1 MAEQKLFLRRAT
13 GLVRDIGF
21 TTGLIIILA
30 HVIGVGWQK
39 RVFQASG
46 WTPLGSEK
54 YFLGLHPVVMAFI
67 VGGIGVLFFTY
78 AYSVMTTAMPRS
90 GGGYVFISRILGP
103 ALGFVCGGLTFMS
116 TSVSYGQIGVFCWEA
131 FGIFAPVTGID
142 LPAFMTSAWGITFFG
157 ALVVVIFAIIGA
169 LGVRQ
174 WGTFLHV
181 IFWIPVV
188 ILVLVLL
195 VFLFS
200 SQSSVTAGVQAIY
213 GHDPG
218 EYTQAA
224 IDQGMATAA
233 AGNTYW
239 GAVRTAIIGA
249 IWAFGGWAAT
259 TFVAGEV
266 REATRSV
273 PKILFGANIAIIVLY
288 IIVALLLV
296 RMGSVAGGVEV
307 AGQKFSFM
315 SAVAYLGPGGGSF
328 ADAGLP
334 TIGPWMSNFAAIGAR
349 GLFTGFLGSLL
360 AFLILVFAILWAAN
374 DIPPFILVTSRTIF
388 AMAFDRML
396 PERLGAIHEDYHSP
410 VNAIILSTVIAILL
424 GCTSESNA
432 LGNIGGFVGRWLNPA
447 SMLTAT
453 DVWSGIWDIFIVV
466 ALIFFPLRLPQLFER
481 GPWRHSKNT
490 TQVMGV
496 IGLLFALYYM
506 YSYLFD
512 PHGWNVAGLS
522 TLDDASALIGG
533 GVVILIWIGLYFFYS
548 NRAKVT
554 GVNLTT
560 IFADIPPE

>member
-1 MAEQKLFLRRAT
+1 
-13 GLVRDIGF
+13 
-21 TTGLIIILA
+21 
-30 HVIGVGWQK
+30 
-39 RVFQASG
+39 
-46 WTPLGSEK
+46 
-54 YFLGLHPVVMAFI
+54 
-67 VGGIGVLFFTY
+67 
-78 AYSVMTTAMPRS
+78 
-90 GGGYVFISRILGP
+90 
-103 ALGFVCGGLTFMS
+103 
-116 TSVSYGQIGVFCWEA
+116 
-131 FGIFAPVTGID
+131 
-142 LPAFMTSAWGITFFG
+142 
-157 ALVVVIFAIIGA
+157 
-169 LGVRQ
+169 
-174 WGTFLHV
+174 
-181 IFWIPVV
+181 VV

-200 SQSSVTAGVQAIY
+200 SESSMVAGVKAIY
-213 GHDPG
+213 GHEPI
-218 EYTQAA
+218 EYIQAA
-224 IDQGMATAA
+224 IDQGMATEA

-266 REATRSV
+266 REATRTV
-273 PKILFGANIAIIVLY
+273 PRILFGANIAILVLY
-288 IIVALLLV
+288 IIISLLLTRV
-296 RMGSVAGGVEV
+296 GNVAGRVGDLN
-307 AGQKFSFM
+307 FM
-315 SAVAYLGPGGGSF
+315 NAVAYMGPGGGSF
-328 ADAGLP
+328 EAAGLP
-334 TIGPWMSNFAAIGAR
+334 EIGPWMSNFAAIGAK

-410 VNAIILSTVIAILL
+410 VNAIILSAVIAILL

-432 LGNIGGFVGRWLNPA
+432 LGNVGGFVGQWLNPA

-466 ALIFFPLRLPQLFER
+466 ALIFFPIRLPQLFER

-496 IGLLFALYYM
+496 IGLIFALYFM

-512 PHGWNVAGLS
+512 PNGWNLAGIGSLE
-522 TLDDASALIGG
+522 DASALIGG